1 MRRLKSLL
9 IVLAVMLTT
18 ACGSKQ
24 VTVDPEC
31 TTRIH
36 FICIS
41 KDNAAMDC
49 ILLES
54 EGRFG
59 LVDCGYWDQRE
70 QITDSMSALGVTK
83 DNLEFIIGTHAHA
96 DHIGAMNY
104 LVQNYNV
111 ERIYLMPFSAD
122 CLTKPEE
129 WYDESWDNVMKT
141 ADEKGLIV
149 VDTFE
154 EGASETPWLAESD
167 ESDPFGAAESD
178 ESNRPGAA
186 ESDES
191 DPFGAAESDE
201 SNRLGVAETKKD
213 NQSAADSKQA
223 LGKVSTEK
231 ESGDPGDVIKTM
243 NGQRV
248 KGRGKAGNHY
258 TASPHITFG
267 DAELDILN
275 YSQDYLTE
283 KVVNANDAS
292 LVVKVTAGGHTA
304 LLCGDVSNAGPRGK
318 DPGYDEKAVA
328 DLVGHVDILHLP
340 HHGYGWYDT
349 NIPEDLKKFDADH
362 IVQTGATSML
372 FTEKPDTYDEII
384 REVKKGATYVST
396 FWYDRRVMG
405 GDGLYAIT
413 YNMSD
418 LTSNIP
424 ADVSILAVNRDGKSV
439 MFKEGRL
446 AEYNYDDRTYLSNG
460 IRNDYGTV
468 EIDGIRYEIDNNSRI
483 IGVSD
488 AE

>member
-1 MRRLKSLL
+1 
-9 IVLAVMLTT
+9 MLTT
-18 ACGSKQ
+18 ACGEKQ
-24 VTVDPEC
+24 VTVDPGC

-36 FICIS
+36 FVCIS

-167 ESDPFGAAESD
+167 ESDLLGAAES
-178 ESNRPGAA
+178 E
-186 ESDES
+186 
-191 DPFGAAESDE
+191 
-201 SNRLGVAETKKD
+201 
-213 NQSAADSKQA
+213 QA
-223 LGKVSTEK
+223 LSKVGTEK
-231 ESGDPGDVIKTM
+231 KSGEPGDAIKTIEA
-243 NGQRV
+243 QRV

-318 DPGYDEKAVA
+318 DPGYDEKTVA
-328 DLVGHVDILHLP
+328 EMVGHVDILHLP

-439 MFKEGRL
+439 MFKAGRL
-446 AEYNYDDRTYLSNG
+446 AEYNYDDKTYLSNG
-460 IRNDYGTV
+460 IRNDYGTL
-468 EIDGIRYEIDNNSRI
+468 EIDGITYEIDNNSRI

>member
-18 ACGSKQ
+18 ACGEKQ
-24 VTVDPEC
+24 VTVDLGC

-36 FICIS
+36 FVCIS

-70 QITDSMSALGVTK
+70 QITDSLRALGVTK

-154 EGASETPWLAESD
+154 EGASETPWLAETD
-167 ESDPFGAAESD
+167 ESDLLGAAETD
-178 ESNRPGAA
+178 ESNRLDAA
-186 ESDES
+186 ET
-191 DPFGAAESDE
+191 DE
-201 SNRLGVAETKKD
+201 SNRLGAAETDKG
-213 NQSAADSKQA
+213 NQAAADSEQA
-223 LGKVSTEK
+223 LSKVGTDK
-231 ESGDPGDVIKTM
+231 KSGAPGDAIKTIDA
-243 NGQRV
+243 QLV

-328 DLVGHVDILHLP
+328 EMVGHVDILHLP

-439 MFKEGRL
+439 MFKAGRL
-446 AEYNYDDRTYLSNG
+446 AEYNYDDKTYLSNG
-460 IRNDYGTV
+460 IRNDYGTQ
-468 EIDGIRYEIDNNSRI
+468 EIDGIIYEIDNNGRI

>member
-1 MRRLKSLL
+1 
-9 IVLAVMLTT
+9 MLTT
-18 ACGSKQ
+18 ACGEKQ
-24 VTVDPEC
+24 VTVDPGC

-36 FICIS
+36 FVCIS

-167 ESDPFGAAESD
+167 ESDLLGAAES
-178 ESNRPGAA
+178 E
-186 ESDES
+186 
-191 DPFGAAESDE
+191 
-201 SNRLGVAETKKD
+201 
-213 NQSAADSKQA
+213 QA
-223 LGKVSTEK
+223 LSKVGTEK
-231 ESGDPGDVIKTM
+231 KSGEPGDAIKTIEA
-243 NGQRV
+243 QRV

-328 DLVGHVDILHLP
+328 EMVGHVDILHLP

-439 MFKEGRL
+439 MFKAGRL
-446 AEYNYDDRTYLSNG
+446 AEYNYDDKTYLSNG
-460 IRNDYGTV
+460 IRNDYGTL
-468 EIDGIRYEIDNNSRI
+468 EIDGITYGIDNNGRI

>member
-1 MRRLKSLL
+1 
-9 IVLAVMLTT
+9 
-18 ACGSKQ
+18 
-24 VTVDPEC
+24 
-31 TTRIH
+31 
-36 FICIS
+36 
-41 KDNAAMDC
+41 MDC

-167 ESDPFGAAESD
+167 ESDLLGAAES
-178 ESNRPGAA
+178 E
-186 ESDES
+186 
-191 DPFGAAESDE
+191 
-201 SNRLGVAETKKD
+201 
-213 NQSAADSKQA
+213 QA
-223 LGKVSTEK
+223 LSKVGTEK
-231 ESGDPGDVIKTM
+231 KSGEPGDAIKTIEA
-243 NGQRV
+243 QRV

-318 DPGYDEKAVA
+318 DPGYDEKTVA
-328 DLVGHVDILHLP
+328 EMVGHVDILHLP

-439 MFKEGRL
+439 MFKAGRL
-446 AEYNYDDRTYLSNG
+446 AEYNYDDKTYLSNG
-460 IRNDYGTV
+460 IRNDYGTL
-468 EIDGIRYEIDNNSRI
+468 EIDGITYEIDNNGRI

>member
-1 MRRLKSLL
+1 MRRLLASL
-9 IVLAVMLTT
+9 IILAVMLTT
-18 ACGSKQ
+18 ACGEKQ
-24 VTVDPEC
+24 VTVDPGC

-36 FICIS
+36 FVCIS

-167 ESDPFGAAESD
+167 ESNLLD
-178 ESNRPGAA
+178 
-186 ESDES
+186 
-191 DPFGAAESDE
+191 
-201 SNRLGVAETKKD
+201 
-213 NQSAADSKQA
+213 AADSEQD
-223 LGKVSTEK
+223 LSKVGTGK
-231 ESGDPGDVIKTM
+231 ESGDSIKTIDS
-243 NGQRV
+243 QRV

-318 DPGYDEKAVA
+318 DPGYDEKTVA
-328 DLVGHVDILHLP
+328 EMVGHVDILHLP

-439 MFKEGRL
+439 MFKAGRL
-446 AEYNYDDRTYLSNG
+446 AEYNYDDKTYLSNG
-460 IRNDYGTV
+460 IRNDYGTL
-468 EIDGIRYEIDNNSRI
+468 EIDGITYEIDNNGRI

>member
-1 MRRLKSLL
+1 
-9 IVLAVMLTT
+9 MLTT
-18 ACGSKQ
+18 ACGEKQ
-24 VTVDPEC
+24 VTVDSEC
-31 TTRIH
+31 TTKIH

-70 QITDSMSALGVTK
+70 QITDSLRALGVTK

-154 EGASETPWLAESD
+154 EGASETPWLAETD
-167 ESDPFGAAESD
+167 ESDLLGAAETD
-178 ESNRPGAA
+178 ESNRLDAA
-186 ESDES
+186 ET
-191 DPFGAAESDE
+191 DE
-201 SNRLGVAETKKD
+201 SNRLGAAETDKG
-213 NQSAADSKQA
+213 NQAAADSEQA
-223 LGKVSTEK
+223 LSKVGTDK
-231 ESGDPGDVIKTM
+231 KSGAPGDAIKTIDA
-243 NGQRV
+243 QLV

-328 DLVGHVDILHLP
+328 EMVGHVDILHLP

-439 MFKEGRL
+439 MFKAGRL
-446 AEYNYDDRTYLSNG
+446 AEYNYDDKTYLSNG
-460 IRNDYGTV
+460 IRNDYGTQ
-468 EIDGIRYEIDNNSRI
+468 EIDGIIYEIDNNGRI

>member
-1 MRRLKSLL
+1 
-9 IVLAVMLTT
+9 MLTT
-18 ACGSKQ
+18 ACGEKQ
-24 VTVDPEC
+24 VTVDPGC

-36 FICIS
+36 FVCIS

-149 VDTFE
+149 IDTFE

-167 ESDPFGAAESD
+167 ESNLLD
-178 ESNRPGAA
+178 
-186 ESDES
+186 
-191 DPFGAAESDE
+191 
-201 SNRLGVAETKKD
+201 
-213 NQSAADSKQA
+213 AADSEQD
-223 LGKVSTEK
+223 LSKVGTGK
-231 ESGDPGDVIKTM
+231 ESGDSIKTIDS
-243 NGQRV
+243 QRV

-318 DPGYDEKAVA
+318 DPGYDEKTVA
-328 DLVGHVDILHLP
+328 EMVGHVDILHLP

-439 MFKEGRL
+439 MFKAGRL
-446 AEYNYDDRTYLSNG
+446 AEYNYDDKTYLSNG
-460 IRNDYGTV
+460 IRNDYGTL
-468 EIDGIRYEIDNNSRI
+468 EIDGIIYEIDNNGRI

>member
-18 ACGSKQ
+18 ACGEKQ
-24 VTVDPEC
+24 VTVDPGC

-36 FICIS
+36 FVCIS

-70 QITDSMSALGVTK
+70 QITDSLRALGVTK

-154 EGASETPWLAESD
+154 EGASETPWLAESND
-167 ESDPFGAAESD
+167 SDLLGAAETD
-178 ESNRPGAA
+178 KG
-186 ESDES
+186 
-191 DPFGAAESDE
+191 
-201 SNRLGVAETKKD
+201 
-213 NQSAADSKQA
+213 NQAAADSEQA
-223 LGKVSTEK
+223 LSKVGTDK
-231 ESGDPGDVIKTM
+231 KSGAPGDAIKTIDA
-243 NGQRV
+243 QLV

-328 DLVGHVDILHLP
+328 EMVGHVDILHLP

-439 MFKEGRL
+439 MFKAGRL
-446 AEYNYDDRTYLSNG
+446 AEYNYDDKTYLSNG
-460 IRNDYGTV
+460 IRNDYGTQ
-468 EIDGIRYEIDNNSRI
+468 EIDGIIYEIDNNGRI

>member
-1 MRRLKSLL
+1 
-9 IVLAVMLTT
+9 
-18 ACGSKQ
+18 
-24 VTVDPEC
+24 
-31 TTRIH
+31 
-36 FICIS
+36 
-41 KDNAAMDC
+41 
-49 ILLES
+49 
-54 EGRFG
+54 
-59 LVDCGYWDQRE
+59 
-70 QITDSMSALGVTK
+70 
-83 DNLEFIIGTHAHA
+83 
-96 DHIGAMNY
+96 
-104 LVQNYNV
+104 
-111 ERIYLMPFSAD
+111 MPFSAD

-167 ESDPFGAAESD
+167 ESDPFGVAESD

-328 DLVGHVDILHLP
+328 EMVGHVDILHLP

-413 YNMSD
+413 YNMGD

-424 ADVSILAVNRDGKSV
+424 ADVCILAVNRDGKSA
-439 MFKEGRL
+439 MFNAGRL
-446 AEYNYDDRTYLSNG
+446 AEYNYDDKTYLSNG
-460 IRNDYGTV
+460 IRNDYGIV
-468 EIDGIRYEIDNNSRI
+468 EIDGIDYEIDNNSRI

>member
-24 VTVDPEC
+24 VTVDPGC

-36 FICIS
+36 FVCIS

-167 ESDPFGAAESD
+167 ESDLLGAAES
-178 ESNRPGAA
+178 E
-186 ESDES
+186 
-191 DPFGAAESDE
+191 
-201 SNRLGVAETKKD
+201 
-213 NQSAADSKQA
+213 QA
-223 LGKVSTEK
+223 LSKVGTEK
-231 ESGDPGDVIKTM
+231 KSGESGDAIKTIEA
-243 NGQRV
+243 QRV

-328 DLVGHVDILHLP
+328 EMVGHVDILHLP

-439 MFKEGRL
+439 MFKAGRL
-446 AEYNYDDRTYLSNG
+446 AEYNYDDKTYLSNG
-460 IRNDYGTV
+460 IRNDYGTL
-468 EIDGIRYEIDNNSRI
+468 EIDGITYEIDNNGRI

>member
-9 IVLAVMLTT
+9 IALAVMLTT

-83 DNLEFIIGTHAHA
+83 DNLDFIIGTHAHA

-178 ESNRPGAA
+178 ESNRLGA
-186 ESDES
+186 
-191 DPFGAAESDE
+191 
-201 SNRLGVAETKKD
+201 AETKKD

-318 DPGYDEKAVA
+318 DPGYDETTVA
-328 DLVGHVDILHLP
+328 GIVGHVDILHLP

-362 IVQTGATSML
+362 IVQTGATNML

>member
-1 MRRLKSLL
+1 
-9 IVLAVMLTT
+9 MLTT
-18 ACGSKQ
+18 ACGEKQ
-24 VTVDPEC
+24 VTVDPGC

-36 FICIS
+36 FVCIS

-167 ESDPFGAAESD
+167 ESDLLGAAES
-178 ESNRPGAA
+178 E
-186 ESDES
+186 
-191 DPFGAAESDE
+191 
-201 SNRLGVAETKKD
+201 
-213 NQSAADSKQA
+213 QA
-223 LGKVSTEK
+223 LSKVGTEK
-231 ESGDPGDVIKTM
+231 KSGEPGDAIKTIEA
-243 NGQRV
+243 QRV

-318 DPGYDEKAVA
+318 DPGYDEKTVA
-328 DLVGHVDILHLP
+328 EMVGHVDILHLP

-349 NIPEDLKKFDADH
+349 NSPEDLKKFDADH

-439 MFKEGRL
+439 MFKAGRL
-446 AEYNYDDRTYLSNG
+446 AEYNYDDKTYLSNG
-460 IRNDYGTV
+460 IRNDYGTL
-468 EIDGIRYEIDNNSRI
+468 EIDGITYEIDNNGRI

>member
-1 MRRLKSLL
+1 
-9 IVLAVMLTT
+9 MLTT
-18 ACGSKQ
+18 ACVSKQ
-24 VTVDPEC
+24 INVAPQC
-31 TTRIH
+31 TTKLH

-54 EGRFG
+54 EGRFA
-59 LVDCGYWDQRE
+59 LIDCGYWDQRE
-70 QITDSMSALGVTK
+70 QITDSLRALGVTK
-83 DNLEFIIGTHAHA
+83 DKLEFIIGTHAHA
-96 DHIGAMNY
+96 EHMGAMNY
-104 LVQNYNV
+104 LGETDRV
-111 ERIYLMPFSAD
+111 ERIYLMPFSAA

-167 ESDPFGAAESD
+167 ES
-178 ESNRPGAA
+178 NL
-186 ESDES
+186 
-191 DPFGAAESDE
+191 
-201 SNRLGVAETKKD
+201 LGTAETGKD
-213 NQSAADSKQA
+213 NQAASESKEDWSKVGKEKNSAEADDI
-223 LGKVSTEK
+223 VSA
-231 ESGDPGDVIKTM
+231 M

-318 DPGYDEKAVA
+318 DPGYDEKTVA
-328 DLVGHVDILHLP
+328 ETVGHVDILHLP

-349 NIPEDLKKFDADH
+349 NIPEDLKKFNADH
-362 IVQTGATSML
+362 IVQTGATNML

-396 FWYDRRVMG
+396 FW
-405 GDGLYAIT
+405 
-413 YNMSD
+413 
-418 LTSNIP
+418 
-424 ADVSILAVNRDGKSV
+424 
-439 MFKEGRL
+439 
-446 AEYNYDDRTYLSNG
+446 
-460 IRNDYGTV
+460 
-468 EIDGIRYEIDNNSRI
+468 
-483 IGVSD
+483 
-488 AE
+488 

>member
-1 MRRLKSLL
+1 
-9 IVLAVMLTT
+9 MLTT
-18 ACGSKQ
+18 ACGEKQ
-24 VTVDPEC
+24 VTVDPGC

-36 FICIS
+36 FVCIS

-70 QITDSMSALGVTK
+70 QITDSLSALGVTK

-167 ESDPFGAAESD
+167 ESDLLGAAES
-178 ESNRPGAA
+178 E
-186 ESDES
+186 
-191 DPFGAAESDE
+191 
-201 SNRLGVAETKKD
+201 
-213 NQSAADSKQA
+213 QA
-223 LGKVSTEK
+223 LSKVGTEK
-231 ESGDPGDVIKTM
+231 KSGEPGDAIKTIEA
-243 NGQRV
+243 QRV

-318 DPGYDEKAVA
+318 DPGYDEKTVA
-328 DLVGHVDILHLP
+328 EMVGHVDILHLP

-439 MFKEGRL
+439 MLKAGRL
-446 AEYNYDDRTYLSNG
+446 AEYNYDDKTYLSNG
-460 IRNDYGTV
+460 IRNDYGTL
-468 EIDGIRYEIDNNSRI
+468 EIDGITYEIDNNGRI

>member
-9 IVLAVMLTT
+9 LVLAVMLTT

-24 VTVDPEC
+24 VTVAPEC
-31 TTRIH
+31 TTKLH

-54 EGRFG
+54 EGRFA

-70 QITDSMSALGVTK
+70 QITDSMRALGVTK

-167 ESDPFGAAESD
+167 ESNLLGTAETGKDNQAAKTD
-178 ESNRPGAA
+178 ESNLLGAT
-186 ESDES
+186 
-191 DPFGAAESDE
+191 
-201 SNRLGVAETKKD
+201 ETKKD
-213 NQSAADSKQA
+213 NQAASESKENWSK
-223 LGKVSTEK
+223 LGTEK
-231 ESGDPGDVIKTM
+231 NSAEADDIVSAM

-267 DAELDILN
+267 DAELDIMN
-275 YSQDYLTE
+275 YSQDYRTE

-372 FTEKPDTYDEII
+372 FTEKPNTYDEII

-413 YNMSD
+413 YDMSD

-439 MFKEGRL
+439 MFKAGRL
-446 AEYNYDDRTYLSNG
+446 AEYNYDDKTYLSNG
-460 IRNDYGTV
+460 IRNDYGTQ
-468 EIDGIRYEIDNNSRI
+468 EIDGITYELDNNGRI

>member
-1 MRRLKSLL
+1 
-9 IVLAVMLTT
+9 MLTT
-18 ACGSKQ
+18 ACGEKQ
-24 VTVDPEC
+24 VTVDPGC

-36 FICIS
+36 FVCIS

-54 EGRFG
+54 EGHFG

-167 ESDPFGAAESD
+167 ESNLLD
-178 ESNRPGAA
+178 
-186 ESDES
+186 
-191 DPFGAAESDE
+191 
-201 SNRLGVAETKKD
+201 
-213 NQSAADSKQA
+213 AADSEQD
-223 LGKVSTEK
+223 LSKVGTGK
-231 ESGDPGDVIKTM
+231 ESGDSIKTIDS
-243 NGQRV
+243 QRV

-318 DPGYDEKAVA
+318 DPGYDEKTVA
-328 DLVGHVDILHLP
+328 EMVGHVDILHLP

-439 MFKEGRL
+439 MFKAGRL
-446 AEYNYDDRTYLSNG
+446 AEYNYDDKTYLSNG
-460 IRNDYGTV
+460 IRNDYGTL
-468 EIDGIRYEIDNNSRI
+468 EIDGITYEIDNNGRI

>member
-1 MRRLKSLL
+1 
-9 IVLAVMLTT
+9 MLTT
-18 ACGSKQ
+18 ACGEKQ
-24 VTVDPEC
+24 VTVDPGC

-36 FICIS
+36 FVCIS

-49 ILLES
+49 IQLES

-167 ESDPFGAAESD
+167 ESNLLD
-178 ESNRPGAA
+178 
-186 ESDES
+186 
-191 DPFGAAESDE
+191 
-201 SNRLGVAETKKD
+201 
-213 NQSAADSKQA
+213 AADSEQD
-223 LGKVSTEK
+223 LSKVGTGK
-231 ESGDPGDVIKTM
+231 ESGDSIKTIDS
-243 NGQRV
+243 QRV

-328 DLVGHVDILHLP
+328 EMVGHVDILHLP

-439 MFKEGRL
+439 MFKAGRL
-446 AEYNYDDRTYLSNG
+446 AEYNYDDKTYLSNG
-460 IRNDYGTV
+460 IRNDYGTL
-468 EIDGIRYEIDNNSRI
+468 ELDGITYEIDNNGRI

>member
-1 MRRLKSLL
+1 
-9 IVLAVMLTT
+9 
-18 ACGSKQ
+18 
-24 VTVDPEC
+24 
-31 TTRIH
+31 
-36 FICIS
+36 
-41 KDNAAMDC
+41 
-49 ILLES
+49 
-54 EGRFG
+54 
-59 LVDCGYWDQRE
+59 
-70 QITDSMSALGVTK
+70 
-83 DNLEFIIGTHAHA
+83 
-96 DHIGAMNY
+96 MNY

-167 ESDPFGAAESD
+167 ESDLLGAAES
-178 ESNRPGAA
+178 E
-186 ESDES
+186 
-191 DPFGAAESDE
+191 
-201 SNRLGVAETKKD
+201 
-213 NQSAADSKQA
+213 QA
-223 LGKVSTEK
+223 LSKVGTEK
-231 ESGDPGDVIKTM
+231 KSGDPGDAIKTIEA
-243 NGQRV
+243 QRV

-304 LLCGDVSNAGPRGK
+304 LLCGDVSNAGLRGK
-318 DPGYDEKAVA
+318 DPGYDEKTVA
-328 DLVGHVDILHLP
+328 EMVGHVDILHLP

-439 MFKEGRL
+439 MFKAGRL
-446 AEYNYDDRTYLSNG
+446 AEYNYDDKTYLSNG
-460 IRNDYGTV
+460 IRNDYGTL
-468 EIDGIRYEIDNNSRI
+468 EIDGIIYEIDNNGRI

>member
-1 MRRLKSLL
+1 MGRLKSLL

-18 ACGSKQ
+18 ACGEKQ
-24 VTVDPEC
+24 VTVDPGC

-36 FICIS
+36 FVCIS

-104 LVQNYNV
+104 LVQNYDV

-167 ESDPFGAAESD
+167 ESDLLGAAES
-178 ESNRPGAA
+178 E
-186 ESDES
+186 
-191 DPFGAAESDE
+191 
-201 SNRLGVAETKKD
+201 
-213 NQSAADSKQA
+213 QA
-223 LGKVSTEK
+223 LSKVGTEK
-231 ESGDPGDVIKTM
+231 KSGEPGDAIKTIEA
-243 NGQRV
+243 QRV

-328 DLVGHVDILHLP
+328 EMVGHVDILHLP

-439 MFKEGRL
+439 MFKAGRL
-446 AEYNYDDRTYLSNG
+446 AEYNYDDKTYLSNG
-460 IRNDYGTV
+460 IRNDYGTL
-468 EIDGIRYEIDNNSRI
+468 EIDGIIYEIDNNSRI

>member
-1 MRRLKSLL
+1 MRRLLASL
-9 IVLAVMLTT
+9 IILAVMLTT
-18 ACGSKQ
+18 ACGEKQ
-24 VTVDPEC
+24 VTVDPGC

-36 FICIS
+36 FVCIS

-167 ESDPFGAAESD
+167 ESDLLGAAES
-178 ESNRPGAA
+178 E
-186 ESDES
+186 
-191 DPFGAAESDE
+191 
-201 SNRLGVAETKKD
+201 
-213 NQSAADSKQA
+213 QA
-223 LGKVSTEK
+223 LSKVGTEK
-231 ESGDPGDVIKTM
+231 KSGEPGDAIKTIEA
-243 NGQRV
+243 QRV

-318 DPGYDEKAVA
+318 DPGYDEKTVA
-328 DLVGHVDILHLP
+328 EMVGHVDILHLP

-439 MFKEGRL
+439 MFKAGRL
-446 AEYNYDDRTYLSNG
+446 AEYNYDDKTYLSNG
-460 IRNDYGTV
+460 IRNDYGTL
-468 EIDGIRYEIDNNSRI
+468 EIDGIIYEIDNNGRI

>member
-18 ACGSKQ
+18 ACGEKQ
-24 VTVDPEC
+24 VTVDSEC
-31 TTRIH
+31 TTKIH

-70 QITDSMSALGVTK
+70 QITDSLRALGVTK

-154 EGASETPWLAESD
+154 EGASETPWLAESND
-167 ESDPFGAAESD
+167 SDLLGAAETD
-178 ESNRPGAA
+178 KG
-186 ESDES
+186 
-191 DPFGAAESDE
+191 
-201 SNRLGVAETKKD
+201 
-213 NQSAADSKQA
+213 NQAAADSEQA
-223 LGKVSTEK
+223 LSKVGTDK
-231 ESGDPGDVIKTM
+231 KSGAPGDAIKTIDA
-243 NGQRV
+243 QLV

-328 DLVGHVDILHLP
+328 EMVGHVDILHLP

-362 IVQTGATSML
+362 
-372 FTEKPDTYDEII
+372 
-384 REVKKGATYVST
+384 
-396 FWYDRRVMG
+396 
-405 GDGLYAIT
+405 
-413 YNMSD
+413 MSAYSFM
-418 LTSNIP
+418 TVGP
-424 ADVSILAVNRDGKSV
+424 A
-439 MFKEGRL
+439 
-446 AEYNYDDRTYLSNG
+446 
-460 IRNDYGTV
+460 
-468 EIDGIRYEIDNNSRI
+468 SRI
-483 IGVSD
+483 SPSSP
-488 AE
+488 

>member
-18 ACGSKQ
+18 ACGEKQ
-24 VTVDPEC
+24 VTVDPGC

-36 FICIS
+36 FVCIS

-167 ESDPFGAAESD
+167 ESDL
-178 ESNRPGAA
+178 
-186 ESDES
+186 
-191 DPFGAAESDE
+191 
-201 SNRLGVAETKKD
+201 LGT
-213 NQSAADSKQA
+213 ADSEQD
-223 LGKVSTEK
+223 LSKVGTGK
-231 ESGDPGDVIKTM
+231 ESGDPGDEIKTIEA
-243 NGQRV
+243 QRV

-318 DPGYDEKAVA
+318 DPGYDEKTVA
-328 DLVGHVDILHLP
+328 EMVGHVDILHLP

-439 MFKEGRL
+439 MFKAGRL
-446 AEYNYDDRTYLSNG
+446 AEYNYDDKTYLSNG
-460 IRNDYGTV
+460 IRNDYGTL
-468 EIDGIRYEIDNNSRI
+468 EIDGIIYEIDNNGRI

>member
-1 MRRLKSLL
+1 
-9 IVLAVMLTT
+9 MLTT
-18 ACGSKQ
+18 ACGEKQ
-24 VTVDPEC
+24 VTVDSEC
-31 TTRIH
+31 TTKIH

-70 QITDSMSALGVTK
+70 QITDSLSALGVTK

-154 EGASETPWLAESD
+154 EGAGETPWLAESD
-167 ESDPFGAAESD
+167 ESDLLGIAESD
-178 ESNRPGAA
+178 ESNLPG
-186 ESDES
+186 E
-191 DPFGAAESDE
+191 
-201 SNRLGVAETKKD
+201 AETGNG
-213 NQSAADSKQA
+213 NQAAADSEQA
-223 LGKVSTEK
+223 LSKVGTDK
-231 ESGDPGDVIKTM
+231 KSGDPGDIIKTM
-243 NGQRV
+243 NEQRV

-328 DLVGHVDILHLP
+328 EMVGHVDILHLP

-349 NIPEDLKKFDADH
+349 NIPEDIKKFDADH

-439 MFKEGRL
+439 MFKAGRL
-446 AEYNYDDRTYLSNG
+446 AEYNYDDKTYLSNG
-460 IRNDYGTV
+460 IRNDYGTQ
-468 EIDGIRYEIDNNSRI
+468 EIDGIIYEIDNNGRI

>member
-9 IVLAVMLTT
+9 IILAVMLTT

-24 VTVDPEC
+24 VTVAPEC
-31 TTRIH
+31 TTKIH

-70 QITDSMSALGVTK
+70 QITDSLRALGVTK

-141 ADEKGLIV
+141 ADEKGLTV

-154 EGASETPWLAESD
+154 EGASETPWLVESD
-167 ESDPFGAAESD
+167 ESDLLGAAETD
-178 ESNRPGAA
+178 ESNRLDAA
-186 ESDES
+186 ET
-191 DPFGAAESDE
+191 DE
-201 SNRLGVAETKKD
+201 SNRLGAAETDKG
-213 NQSAADSKQA
+213 NQAAADSEQA
-223 LGKVSTEK
+223 LSKVGTDK
-231 ESGDPGDVIKTM
+231 KSGAPGDAIKTIDA
-243 NGQRV
+243 QLV

-328 DLVGHVDILHLP
+328 EMVGHVDILHLP

-372 FTEKPDTYDEII
+372 FTEKPNTYDEVI

-439 MFKEGRL
+439 MFKAGRL
-446 AEYNYDDRTYLSNG
+446 AEYNYDDKTYLSNG
-460 IRNDYGTV
+460 IRNDYGTQ
-468 EIDGIRYEIDNNSRI
+468 EIDGIIYEIDNNGRI

>member
-1 MRRLKSLL
+1 MRRLIASLV
-9 IVLAVMLTT
+9 IIAVMLTT

-24 VTVDPEC
+24 VTVDPGC

-36 FICIS
+36 FVCIS

-54 EGRFG
+54 GGRFG

-70 QITDSMSALGVTK
+70 QITDSLRALGVTK

-167 ESDPFGAAESD
+167 ESDLL
-178 ESNRPGAA
+178 
-186 ESDES
+186 
-191 DPFGAAESDE
+191 GAAESDE
-201 SNRLGVAETKKD
+201 SNRLGNIETEKG
-213 NQSAADSKQA
+213 NQAVADSE
-223 LGKVSTEK
+223 KVLSKVGTEK
-231 ESGDPGDVIKTM
+231 KAGDPGDAIKTIDA
-243 NGQRV
+243 QRV

-328 DLVGHVDILHLP
+328 EMVGHVDILHLP

-439 MFKEGRL
+439 MFKAGRL
-446 AEYNYDDRTYLSNG
+446 AEYNYDDKTYLSNG
-460 IRNDYGTV
+460 IRNDYGTL
-468 EIDGIRYEIDNNSRI
+468 EIDGITYDIDNNGRI

>member
-1 MRRLKSLL
+1 MRRLFASF
-9 IVLAVMLTT
+9 IILAVILTT

-83 DNLEFIIGTHAHA
+83 DNLDFIIGTHAHA

-167 ESDPFGAAESD
+167 ESNLIGTAESD
-178 ESNRPGAA
+178 ESNLSDEA
-186 ESDES
+186 ES
-191 DPFGAAESDE
+191 
-201 SNRLGVAETKKD
+201 KKS

-223 LGKVSTEK
+223 LSKVGAEK
-231 ESGDPGDVIKTM
+231 ESGDPGDAIKAM

-328 DLVGHVDILHLP
+328 ETVGHVDILHMP

-349 NIPEDLKKFDADH
+349 NIPEDLKKFNADH
-362 IVQTGATSML
+362 IVQTGATNML
-372 FTEKPDTYDEII
+372 FTEKPNTYDEVI

-439 MFKEGRL
+439 MFKAGRL
-446 AEYNYDDRTYLSNG
+446 AEYNYDDKTYLSNG
-460 IRNDYGTV
+460 IRNDYGIV
-468 EIDGIRYEIDNNSRI
+468 EIDGIGYEIDNNSRI

>member
-18 ACGSKQ
+18 ACGEKQ
-24 VTVDPEC
+24 VTVDSEC
-31 TTRIH
+31 TTKIH

-70 QITDSMSALGVTK
+70 QITDSLRALGVTK

-154 EGASETPWLAESD
+154 EGASETPWLAETD
-167 ESDPFGAAESD
+167 ESDLLGAAETD
-178 ESNRPGAA
+178 ESNRFDAA
-186 ESDES
+186 ET
-191 DPFGAAESDE
+191 DE
-201 SNRLGVAETKKD
+201 SNRLGAAETDKG
-213 NQSAADSKQA
+213 NQAAADSEPA
-223 LGKVSTEK
+223 LSKVGTDK
-231 ESGDPGDVIKTM
+231 KSGAPGDAIKTIDA
-243 NGQRV
+243 QLV

-328 DLVGHVDILHLP
+328 EMVGHVDILHLP

-439 MFKEGRL
+439 MFKAGRL
-446 AEYNYDDRTYLSNG
+446 AEYNYDDKTYLSNG
-460 IRNDYGTV
+460 IRNDYGTQ
-468 EIDGIRYEIDNNSRI
+468 EIDGIIYEIDNNGRI

>member
-1 MRRLKSLL
+1 MGRLKSLL

-18 ACGSKQ
+18 ACGEKQ
-24 VTVDPEC
+24 VTVDPGC

-36 FICIS
+36 FVCIS

-167 ESDPFGAAESD
+167 ESNLLASAESEQD
-178 ESNRPGAA
+178 
-186 ESDES
+186 
-191 DPFGAAESDE
+191 
-201 SNRLGVAETKKD
+201 L
-213 NQSAADSKQA
+213 SKV
-223 LGKVSTEK
+223 GTGK
-231 ESGDPGDVIKTM
+231 ESGDSIKTIDS
-243 NGQRV
+243 QRV

-328 DLVGHVDILHLP
+328 EMVGHVDILHLP

-439 MFKEGRL
+439 MFKAGRL
-446 AEYNYDDRTYLSNG
+446 AEYNYDDKTYLSNG
-460 IRNDYGTV
+460 IRNDYGTL
-468 EIDGIRYEIDNNSRI
+468 EIDGIIYEIDNNSRI

>member
-1 MRRLKSLL
+1 
-9 IVLAVMLTT
+9 MLTT
-18 ACGSKQ
+18 ACGEKQ
-24 VTVDPEC
+24 VTVDPGC

-36 FICIS
+36 FVCIS

-167 ESDPFGAAESD
+167 ESNLLD
-178 ESNRPGAA
+178 
-186 ESDES
+186 
-191 DPFGAAESDE
+191 
-201 SNRLGVAETKKD
+201 
-213 NQSAADSKQA
+213 AADSEQD
-223 LGKVSTEK
+223 LSKVGTGK
-231 ESGDPGDVIKTM
+231 ESGDSIKTIDS
-243 NGQRV
+243 QRV

-328 DLVGHVDILHLP
+328 EMVGHVDILHLP

-439 MFKEGRL
+439 MFKAGRL
-446 AEYNYDDRTYLSNG
+446 AEYNYDDKTYLSNG
-460 IRNDYGTV
+460 IRNDYGTL
-468 EIDGIRYEIDNNSRI
+468 EIDGITYEIDNNGRI

>member
-31 TTRIH
+31 TTKIH

-154 EGASETPWLAESD
+154 EGASETPWMAESD
-167 ESDPFGAAESD
+167 ESDLLQA
-178 ESNRPGAA
+178 
-186 ESDES
+186 
-191 DPFGAAESDE
+191 
-201 SNRLGVAETKKD
+201 
-213 NQSAADSKQA
+213 AADSEQA
-223 LGKVSTEK
+223 LSKVGTEK
-231 ESGDPGDVIKTM
+231 KSGEPGDAIKTIEA
-243 NGQRV
+243 QRV

-318 DPGYDEKAVA
+318 DPGYDEKTVA
-328 DLVGHVDILHLP
+328 EMVGHVDILHLP

-439 MFKEGRL
+439 MFKAGRL
-446 AEYNYDDRTYLSNG
+446 AEYNYDDKTYLSNG
-460 IRNDYGTV
+460 IRNDYGTQ
-468 EIDGIRYEIDNNSRI
+468 EIDGIIYEIDNNGRI

>member
-1 MRRLKSLL
+1 MRRLLASL
-9 IVLAVMLTT
+9 IILAVMLTT
-18 ACGSKQ
+18 ACGEKQ
-24 VTVDPEC
+24 VTVDPGC

-36 FICIS
+36 FVCIS

-167 ESDPFGAAESD
+167 ESDLLGAAES
-178 ESNRPGAA
+178 E
-186 ESDES
+186 
-191 DPFGAAESDE
+191 
-201 SNRLGVAETKKD
+201 
-213 NQSAADSKQA
+213 QA
-223 LGKVSTEK
+223 LSKVGTEK
-231 ESGDPGDVIKTM
+231 KSGEPGDAIKTIEA
-243 NGQRV
+243 QRV

-318 DPGYDEKAVA
+318 DPGYDEKTVA
-328 DLVGHVDILHLP
+328 EMVGHVDILHLP

-439 MFKEGRL
+439 MFKAGRL
-446 AEYNYDDRTYLSNG
+446 AEYNYDDKTYLSNG
-460 IRNDYGTV
+460 IRNDYGTL
-468 EIDGIRYEIDNNSRI
+468 EIDGITYEIDNNGRI

>member
-18 ACGSKQ
+18 ACGEKQ
-24 VTVDPEC
+24 VTVDPGC

-70 QITDSMSALGVTK
+70 QITDSLSALGVTK

-167 ESDPFGAAESD
+167 ESDFLQAA
-178 ESNRPGAA
+178 
-186 ESDES
+186 
-191 DPFGAAESDE
+191 
-201 SNRLGVAETKKD
+201 T
-213 NQSAADSKQA
+213 DSEQA
-223 LGKVSTEK
+223 LSKVGTDK
-231 ESGDPGDVIKTM
+231 KSGDPGDAIKTIDA
-243 NGQRV
+243 QRV

-318 DPGYDEKAVA
+318 DPGYDEKTVA
-328 DLVGHVDILHLP
+328 ETVGHVDILHLP

-349 NIPEDLKKFDADH
+349 NIPEDLKKFGADH

-439 MFKEGRL
+439 MFKAGRL
-446 AEYNYDDRTYLSNG
+446 AEYNYDDKTYLSNG
-460 IRNDYGTV
+460 IRNDYGTL
-468 EIDGIRYEIDNNSRI
+468 EIDGITYEIDNNGRI

>member
-1 MRRLKSLL
+1 
-9 IVLAVMLTT
+9 MLTT
-18 ACGSKQ
+18 ACGEKQ
-24 VTVDPEC
+24 VTVDPGC

-36 FICIS
+36 FVCIS

-167 ESDPFGAAESD
+167 ESNLLA
-178 ESNRPGAA
+178 
-186 ESDES
+186 
-191 DPFGAAESDE
+191 
-201 SNRLGVAETKKD
+201 
-213 NQSAADSKQA
+213 AADSEQD
-223 LGKVSTEK
+223 LSKVGTEK
-231 ESGDPGDVIKTM
+231 KSGEPGDAIKTIEA
-243 NGQRV
+243 QRV

-328 DLVGHVDILHLP
+328 EMVGHVDILHLP

-439 MFKEGRL
+439 MFKAGRL
-446 AEYNYDDRTYLSNG
+446 AEYNYDDKTYLSNG
-460 IRNDYGTV
+460 IRNDYGTL
-468 EIDGIRYEIDNNSRI
+468 EIDGITYEIDNNSRI

>member
-1 MRRLKSLL
+1 MRRLLASL
-9 IVLAVMLTT
+9 IILAVMLTT

-24 VTVDPEC
+24 VTVDPGC

-36 FICIS
+36 FVCIS

-70 QITDSMSALGVTK
+70 QITDSLRALGVTK

-104 LVQNYNV
+104 LVQNYTV

-167 ESDPFGAAESD
+167 ESDLLGTGETD
-178 ESNRPGAA
+178 ESNLPGK
-186 ESDES
+186 
-191 DPFGAAESDE
+191 
-201 SNRLGVAETKKD
+201 AETAKG
-213 NQSAADSKQA
+213 NQAAADSEQA
-223 LGKVSTEK
+223 LSKVGTEK
-231 ESGDPGDVIKTM
+231 KSGEPGDAIKTIEA
-243 NGQRV
+243 QRV

-318 DPGYDEKAVA
+318 DPGYDEKTVA
-328 DLVGHVDILHLP
+328 EMVGHVDILHLP

-439 MFKEGRL
+439 MFKAGRL
-446 AEYNYDDRTYLSNG
+446 AEYNYDDKTYLSNG
-460 IRNDYGTV
+460 IRNDYGTL
-468 EIDGIRYEIDNNSRI
+468 EIDGITYEIDNNGRI

>member
-1 MRRLKSLL
+1 
-9 IVLAVMLTT
+9 MLTT
-18 ACGSKQ
+18 ACGEKQ
-24 VTVDPEC
+24 VTVDPGC

-36 FICIS
+36 FVCIS

-167 ESDPFGAAESD
+167 ESNLLA
-178 ESNRPGAA
+178 
-186 ESDES
+186 
-191 DPFGAAESDE
+191 
-201 SNRLGVAETKKD
+201 
-213 NQSAADSKQA
+213 AADSEQD
-223 LGKVSTEK
+223 LSKVGTEK
-231 ESGDPGDVIKTM
+231 KSGEPGDAIKTIEA
-243 NGQRV
+243 QRV

-318 DPGYDEKAVA
+318 DPGYDEKTVA
-328 DLVGHVDILHLP
+328 EMVGHVDILHLP

-439 MFKEGRL
+439 MFKAGRL
-446 AEYNYDDRTYLSNG
+446 AEYNYDDKTYLSNG
-460 IRNDYGTV
+460 IRNDYGTL
-468 EIDGIRYEIDNNSRI
+468 EIDGIIYEIDNNGRI

>member
-18 ACGSKQ
+18 ACGEKQ
-24 VTVDPEC
+24 VTVDSEC
-31 TTRIH
+31 TTKIH

-70 QITDSMSALGVTK
+70 QITDSLRALGVTK

-141 ADEKGLIV
+141 ADEKGLTV

-154 EGASETPWLAESD
+154 EGASETPWLVESD
-167 ESDPFGAAESD
+167 ESDLLGAAETD
-178 ESNRPGAA
+178 KG
-186 ESDES
+186 
-191 DPFGAAESDE
+191 
-201 SNRLGVAETKKD
+201 
-213 NQSAADSKQA
+213 NQAAADSEQA
-223 LGKVSTEK
+223 LSKVGTDK
-231 ESGDPGDVIKTM
+231 KSGAPGDAIKTIDA
-243 NGQRV
+243 QLV

-328 DLVGHVDILHLP
+328 EMVGHVDILHLP

-349 NIPEDLKKFDADH
+349 NIQEDLKKFDADH

-439 MFKEGRL
+439 MFKAGRL
-446 AEYNYDDRTYLSNG
+446 AEYNYDDKTYLSNG
-460 IRNDYGTV
+460 IRNDYGTQ
-468 EIDGIRYEIDNNSRI
+468 EIDGIIYEIDNNGRI

>member
-1 MRRLKSLL
+1 
-9 IVLAVMLTT
+9 MLTT

-24 VTVDPEC
+24 VTVAPEC
-31 TTRIH
+31 TTKIH

-70 QITDSMSALGVTK
+70 QITDSLRALGVTK

-167 ESDPFGAAESD
+167 ESDLLGTGETD
-178 ESNRPGAA
+178 ESNLPG
-186 ESDES
+186 E
-191 DPFGAAESDE
+191 
-201 SNRLGVAETKKD
+201 AETGNG
-213 NQSAADSKQA
+213 NQAAADSKQT
-223 LGKVSTEK
+223 LSKVDTGK
-231 ESGDPGDVIKTM
+231 ESGDLGDAIKTIDA
-243 NGQRV
+243 QRV

-318 DPGYDEKAVA
+318 DPGYDEKTVA
-328 DLVGHVDILHLP
+328 EMVGHVDILHLP

-439 MFKEGRL
+439 MFKAGRL
-446 AEYNYDDRTYLSNG
+446 AEYNYDDKTYLSNG
-460 IRNDYGTV
+460 IRNDYGTL
-468 EIDGIRYEIDNNSRI
+468 EIDGITYEIDNNGRI

>member
-1 MRRLKSLL
+1 MRRLLASL
-9 IVLAVMLTT
+9 IILAVMLTT
-18 ACGSKQ
+18 ACGEKQ
-24 VTVDPEC
+24 VTVDPGC

-36 FICIS
+36 FVCIS

-70 QITDSMSALGVTK
+70 QITDSLSALGVTK

-167 ESDPFGAAESD
+167 ESDLLGAAES
-178 ESNRPGAA
+178 E
-186 ESDES
+186 
-191 DPFGAAESDE
+191 
-201 SNRLGVAETKKD
+201 
-213 NQSAADSKQA
+213 QA
-223 LGKVSTEK
+223 LSKVGTEK
-231 ESGDPGDVIKTM
+231 KSGEPGDAIKTIEA
-243 NGQRV
+243 QCV

-318 DPGYDEKAVA
+318 DPGYDEKTVA
-328 DLVGHVDILHLP
+328 EMVGHVDILHLP

-439 MFKEGRL
+439 MLKAGRL
-446 AEYNYDDRTYLSNG
+446 AEYNYDDKTYLSNG
-460 IRNDYGTV
+460 IRNDYGTL
-468 EIDGIRYEIDNNSRI
+468 EIDGIIYEIDNNGRI

>member
-1 MRRLKSLL
+1 MRRLLASL
-9 IVLAVMLTT
+9 IILAVMLTT
-18 ACGSKQ
+18 ACGEKQ
-24 VTVDPEC
+24 VTVDPGC

-36 FICIS
+36 FVCIS

-167 ESDPFGAAESD
+167 ESDLLGAAES
-178 ESNRPGAA
+178 E
-186 ESDES
+186 
-191 DPFGAAESDE
+191 
-201 SNRLGVAETKKD
+201 
-213 NQSAADSKQA
+213 QA
-223 LGKVSTEK
+223 LSKVGTEK
-231 ESGDPGDVIKTM
+231 KSGEPGDAIKTIEA
-243 NGQRV
+243 QRV

-318 DPGYDEKAVA
+318 DPGYDEKTVA
-328 DLVGHVDILHLP
+328 EMVGHVDILHLP

-439 MFKEGRL
+439 MFKAGRL
-446 AEYNYDDRTYLSNG
+446 AEYNYDDKTYLSNG
-460 IRNDYGTV
+460 IRNDYGTL
-468 EIDGIRYEIDNNSRI
+468 EIDGITYEIDNNSRI